1 MIKLGNMNEQTVSD
15 KVLIRAY
22 LKGDELAL
30 EAIINRHQQKLYA
43 YIFNMVKCH
52 QTADDIFQDTFIKV
66 INTLRAGN
74 YNEEGKFIH
83 WVTRIAHNIIID
95 FFRKNK
101 KMPVQASSPDQD
113 LFERIDLREHSVED
127 LIIDEQIHRDV
138 KMLVEA
144 LPEDQKE
151 VLKMRH
157 YMGMS
162 FKDIAEQ
169 TDVSINTALGR
180 MRYAI
185 INMRKFAAEN
195 NVVLTR

>member
-1 MIKLGNMNEQTVSD
+1 MNAITPSDQQLIRDYLNGRESALEKIILRYKD
-15 KVLIRAY
+15 KV
-22 LKGDELAL
+22 
-30 EAIINRHQQKLYA
+30 YA

-52 QTADDIFQDTFIKV
+52 QTTDDIFQDTFIKV
-66 INTLRAGN
+66 INTLKSGN

-83 WVTRIAHNIIID
+83 WVIRISHN
-95 FFRKNK
+95 
-101 KMPVQASSPDQD
+101 
-113 LFERIDLREHSVED
+113 
-127 LIIDEQIHRDV
+127 LIIDHFRRNKRMPMQQPINDQDPFERLHLPSPSKEDLLIQEQIYQDV
-138 KMLVEA
+138 KRLIEE

-157 YMGMS
+157 YKGMS

-185 INMRKFAAEN
+185 INLRKFADERN
-195 NVVLTR
+195 LILTK

>member
-1 MIKLGNMNEQTVSD
+1 MNALTPSDQQLIRDYLNGRESALEKIILRYKD
-15 KVLIRAY
+15 KV
-22 LKGDELAL
+22 
-30 EAIINRHQQKLYA
+30 YA

-52 QTADDIFQDTFIKV
+52 QTTDDIFQDTFIKV
-66 INTLRAGN
+66 INTLKSGN

-83 WVTRIAHNIIID
+83 WVIRISHN
-95 FFRKNK
+95 
-101 KMPVQASSPDQD
+101 
-113 LFERIDLREHSVED
+113 
-127 LIIDEQIHRDV
+127 LIIDHFRRNKRMPIQQPINDQDPFERLHMPSPSKEDLLIQEQIYSDV
-138 KMLVEA
+138 KRLIEE
-144 LPEDQKE
+144 LPEDQKQ

-185 INMRKFAAEN
+185 INLRKFADERN
-195 NVVLTR
+195 LILSQ

>member
-1 MIKLGNMNEQTVSD
+1 MNAITPSDQQLIRDYLNGRESALEKIILRYKD
-15 KVLIRAY
+15 KV
-22 LKGDELAL
+22 
-30 EAIINRHQQKLYA
+30 YA

-52 QTADDIFQDTFIKV
+52 QTTDDIFQDTFIKV
-66 INTLRAGN
+66 INTLKSGN

-83 WVTRIAHNIIID
+83 WVIRISHN
-95 FFRKNK
+95 
-101 KMPVQASSPDQD
+101 
-113 LFERIDLREHSVED
+113 
-127 LIIDEQIHRDV
+127 LIIDHFRRNKRMPMQQPINDQDPFERLHLPSPSKEDLLIQEQIYQDV
-138 KMLVEA
+138 RRLIEE

-157 YMGMS
+157 YKGMS

-185 INMRKFAAEN
+185 INLRKFADERN
-195 NVVLTR
+195 LILTK

>member
-1 MIKLGNMNEQTVSD
+1 MNALTPSD
-15 KVLIRAY
+15 QELIRDY
-22 LKGDELAL
+22 LNGRESSL
-30 EAIINRHQQKLYA
+30 EKIILRYKDKIYA

-52 QTADDIFQDTFIKV
+52 QTTDDIFQDTFIKV
-66 INTLRAGN
+66 IHTLKSGN

-83 WVTRIAHNIIID
+83 WVIRISHN
-95 FFRKNK
+95 
-101 KMPVQASSPDQD
+101 
-113 LFERIDLREHSVED
+113 
-127 LIIDEQIHRDV
+127 LIIDHFRRNKRMPIQQPINDQDPFERLHLPSPSKEDLLIQEQIYNDV
-138 KMLVEA
+138 KRLVEE
-144 LPEDQKE
+144 LPEDQKQ

-185 INMRKFAAEN
+185 INLRKFAEEKN
-195 NVVLTR
+195 LILSQ

>member
-1 MIKLGNMNEQTVSD
+1 MNALTPSD
-15 KVLIRAY
+15 QELIRDY
-22 LKGDELAL
+22 LNGRESSL
-30 EAIINRHQQKLYA
+30 EKIILRYKDKIYA

-52 QTADDIFQDTFIKV
+52 QTTDDIFQDTFIKV
-66 INTLRAGN
+66 IHTLKSGN

-83 WVTRIAHNIIID
+83 WVIRISHN
-95 FFRKNK
+95 
-101 KMPVQASSPDQD
+101 
-113 LFERIDLREHSVED
+113 
-127 LIIDEQIHRDV
+127 LIIDHFRRNKRMPIQQPMNDQDPFERLHLPSPSKEDLLIQEQIYSDV
-138 KMLVEA
+138 KRLVEE
-144 LPEDQKE
+144 LPEDQKQ

-185 INMRKFAAEN
+185 INLRKFADEKN
-195 NVVLTR
+195 LILSR

>member
-1 MIKLGNMNEQTVSD
+1 MNEFAVSD
-15 KVLIRAY
+15 KMLVKSY
-22 LKGDELAL
+22 LKGDESALAT
-30 EAIINRHQQKLYA
+30 IIERHQQRLYA
-43 YIFNMVKCH
+43 YIFNMVRCH
-52 QTADDIFQDTFIKV
+52 QTADDVFQDTFIKV
-66 INTLRAGN
+66 INTLRSGN

-95 FFRKNK
+95 HFRKGK
-101 KMPVQASSPDQD
+101 KMPIQPTLPDQD
-113 LFERIDLREHSVED
+113 PFERLDMRELSIED
-127 LIIDEQIHRDV
+127 MIIDEQIYSDI
-138 KMLVEA
+138 KELVEA

-169 TDVSINTALGR
+169 TNVSINTALGR

-185 INMRKFAAEN
+185 INMRKFATERDMI
-195 NVVLTR
+195 LTR

>member
-1 MIKLGNMNEQTVSD
+1 MNALTPSDQQLIRDYLSGRESALEKIILRYKD
-15 KVLIRAY
+15 KV
-22 LKGDELAL
+22 
-30 EAIINRHQQKLYA
+30 YA

-52 QTADDIFQDTFIKV
+52 QTTDDIFQDTFIKV
-66 INTLRAGN
+66 INTLKSGN

-83 WVTRIAHNIIID
+83 WVIRISHNLIID
-95 FFRKNK
+95 HFRKNK
-101 KMPVQASSPDQD
+101 RMPIQQPVNDQD
-113 LFERIDLREHSVED
+113 PFERLYMPSPSKED
-127 LIIDEQIHRDV
+127 LLIQEQIYSDIKR
-138 KMLVEA
+138 LVEE

-162 FKDIAEQ
+162 FKDIAEK

-185 INMRKFAAEN
+185 INMRKFAEEKN
-195 NVVLTR
+195 LILSQ

>member
-1 MIKLGNMNEQTVSD
+1 MNAITPSDQQLIRDYLNGRESALEKIILRYKD
-15 KVLIRAY
+15 KV
-22 LKGDELAL
+22 
-30 EAIINRHQQKLYA
+30 YA

-52 QTADDIFQDTFIKV
+52 QTTDDIFQDTFIKV
-66 INTLRAGN
+66 INTLKSGN

-83 WVTRIAHNIIID
+83 WVIRISHN
-95 FFRKNK
+95 
-101 KMPVQASSPDQD
+101 
-113 LFERIDLREHSVED
+113 
-127 LIIDEQIHRDV
+127 LIIDHFRRNKRMPMQQPINDQDPFERLHLPSPSKEDLLIQEQIYQDV
-138 KMLVEA
+138 RRLIEE

-157 YMGMS
+157 YKGMS

-185 INMRKFAAEN
+185 INLRKFADERKLI
-195 NVVLTR
+195 LTK